1 MKKLKLSFLV
11 CLLFPIISLAQCPA
25 GQSELIVNIIP
36 DNYPQESSWK
46 LFVDNLE
53 VEAGTSNS
61 DTLCVDT
68 TACIRFEMYDSY
80 GDGIWAASGGTGQ
93 GAFHILF
100 LGDTIATGGQFAYE
114 SIHESNCIADTAEI
128 LTALQAMIAHVN
140 NSIPLSLAQREAY
153 WFDII
158 WDYKDVFAT
167 ISSEVYQYVSDY
179 EANYP
184 VIFQNRSQVDIST
197 LSPETRLLI
206 DFEQFILDSVV
217 NSANANSLEGI
228 EFEFSNIY
236 PGPVA
241 ASAPRISNAVLE
253 INGNHTHIPAA
264 ITAFDLDQAKRP
276 TGYYA
281 APGEIVT
288 ITIPT
293 SLIGA
298 GLVAQIGVHGDDLS
312 NRTEVNRLH
321 RITKD
326 FELNQVST
334 QIISPLGGGIYIK
347 IPEPSNLG
355 WFNITIDQAVKSPY
369 FSIRTGHESLLTD
382 WQTELSSHATEWVDI
397 EGDKFMITLPWAHVQ
412 NLSDPTS
419 MITQWN
425 SIMDG
430 YNFLGGRPS
439 DQRSKAEYFAVDCML
454 PNSGA
459 FGIGYPQIIGE
470 SKAPFG
476 PFGSTEYYPT
486 QVLNTNPH
494 LSDLNITFH
503 ELGHAAAHPKLETER
518 ETLVNMYAAFIFD
531 SLYNVPLDEAFKHS
545 EFQLMSLNEAAIDWM
560 VTHNFRDNINMSCD
574 PVLTADICD
583 ELRYQHRGHAKYI
596 EMAKHFGWG
605 TIHNMNKVF
614 YDQDVINPGVWDDI
628 FKTPEEM
635 IAAASDG
642 NGINMSP
649 LFHFWGLAPSDTLA
663 ERLENDYG
671 FNLEL
676 CEMLHY
682 YKTIVPQSSAEIQS
696 YYANLDHNNW
706 IMDIRY
712 DIYEAEYDTEH
723 YYDSIQAQIDY
734 LIARYG
740 GCEAPL
746 SISEMEISA
755 NVSVSPVPSTGK
767 IYVHIDG
774 VKAKGINVIDNTGR
788 IVLTKENINNSDFSF
803 DLKAPAGT
811 YFLFIETGFEVL
823 RKKIILV
830 K

>member
-1 MKKLKLSFLV
+1 MKNLKKLFLFG
-11 CLLFPIISLAQCPA
+11 LIFPTIGYSQCTS
-25 GQSELIVNIIP
+25 GQSEVFVQIVP
-36 DNYPQESSWK
+36 DNYPNEMSWK

-53 VEAGTSNS
+53 VLTGTSNS
-61 DTLCVDT
+61 DTVCVDT
-68 TACIRFEMYDSY
+68 SACIRFEMYDSY
-80 GDGIWAASGGTGQ
+80 GDGIWSSSGSGFGS
-93 GAFHILF
+93 FDILF
-100 LGDTIATGGQFAYE
+100 EGDTIISGGQFTYE

-140 NSIPLSLAQREAY
+140 GSIPITLAQREAF

-167 ISSEVYQYVSDY
+167 ISLEVYQYISDY

-217 NSANANSLEGI
+217 NSVNANSLEGI
-228 EFEFSNIY
+228 AFEFSNIY

-241 ASAPRISNAVLE
+241 ASAPRISNALLE
-253 INGNHTHIPAA
+253 VNGNHTHIPAA

-276 TGYYA
+276 TGFYA
-281 APGEIVT
+281 APGEIIT
-288 ITIPT
+288 ITIPA
-293 SLIGA
+293 SLVGA
-298 GLVAQIGVHGDDLS
+298 GLVAQIGAHDDDLS
-312 NRTEVNRLH
+312 NRTQVNRLH

-326 FELNQVST
+326 FELNQTTTEIV
-334 QIISPLGGGIYIK
+334 SPLGGGIYIK

-369 FSIRTGHESLLTD
+369 FSIRTGHESLLAD
-382 WQTELSSHATEWVDI
+382 WQTELSLHATEWVDI
-397 EGDKFMITLPWAHVQ
+397 EGDKFMMTLPWAHVQ
-412 NLSDPTS
+412 SLTNPTS
-419 MITQWN
+419 MISQWN
-425 SIMDG
+425 AIMDG
-430 YNFLGGRPS
+430 YNFLGGRPA

-459 FGIGYPQIIGE
+459 FGIGYPQVIGE
-470 SKAPFG
+470 SFAPFG

-486 QVLNTNPH
+486 QVLNSNPH
-494 LSDLNITFH
+494 VSQLNTTFH
-503 ELGHAAAHPKLETER
+503 ELGHAAAHPKLVTER
-518 ETLVNMYAAFIFD
+518 ETLVEMYAAFLFD

-545 EFQLMSLNEAAIDWM
+545 EFQLMTLNEAAIDWM

-574 PVLTADICD
+574 PILTPDICD
-583 ELRYQHRGHAKYI
+583 ELQYQHRGHAKYI
-596 EMAKHFGWG
+596 EMAKHFGWV

-663 ERLENDYG
+663 QRLENQYG
-671 FNLEL
+671 FNQTL

-682 YKTIVPQSSAEIQS
+682 YKTIVPQTSADIQS
-696 YYANLDHNNW
+696 YYFNLDHNNW

-712 DIYEAEYDTEH
+712 DIYETEYDSQH

-734 LIARYG
+734 LIDRYG
-740 GCEAPL
+740 GCDAPL
-746 SISEMEISA
+746 AITEVKISP

-767 IYVHIDG
+767 INVC
-774 VKAKGINVIDNTGR
+774 INGADANSITVTDNTGR
-788 IVLTKENINNSDFSF
+788 IVLNKENIDNSNFSF
-803 DLKAPAGT
+803 ILNAPAGT
-811 YFLFIETGFEVL
+811 YYLHIKTNTEML
-823 RKKIILV
+823 YQRIIKV
-830 K
+830 NE